1 MKTGEFVLSK
11 KSSETAARTGRL
23 KAARGVIETP
33 VFMPVG
39 TQATVKTLSN
49 DELLAAGAQIIL
61 SNSYHLYLRPGP
73 DLIEQAGGINGF
85 TGWPKPV
92 LTDSGGFQIFSLA
105 TMRKINSEG
114 VEFQSHIDGSKHM
127 FTPEKSMEV
136 QQKIGAD
143 IIMCF
148 DECPPYPCTEDYA
161 GRSMR
166 LSADWARRCKAA
178 FSSKRYE
185 EDKQQLLFGIV
196 QGSVYPALRKESV
209 ERTVDIGFPG
219 YAIGGLAVGEP
230 KEELFSSME
239 SAARLLPEDKPR
251 YAMGIGMPEDIWEAV
266 ERGVDMF
273 DCVLPTRNGRN
284 GQAFTSGGRVNIKN
298 AEYVRDFGP
307 LDPECGCPACRNHT
321 RAYLNHLFRAQEILA
336 LRLLTLHN
344 IFFMVKLVDNIRK
357 SIENDSFAAGKKEF
371 LRKYGQNEKK

>member
-1 MKTGEFVLSK
+1 MRTGDFVLSK
-11 KSSETAARTGRL
+11 KSSECAARSGRL
-23 KAARGVIETP
+23 KTARGIIETP

-49 DELLAAGAQIIL
+49 DELIAAGAQIIL
-61 SNSYHLYLRPGP
+61 SNSYHLYLRPGT
-73 DLIEQAGGINGF
+73 DLIEAAGGLNKF
-85 TGWPKPV
+85 TGWQKPM

-105 TMRKINSEG
+105 TLRRLDADG
-114 VEFQSHIDGSKHM
+114 VEFQSHIDGSKHF
-127 FTPEKSMEV
+127 FTPEKSMDV

-161 GRSMR
+161 ARSMR
-166 LSADWARRCKAA
+166 LSVEWARRCKEA
-178 FSSKRYE
+178 FSKKIYE
-185 EDKQQLLFGIV
+185 AGAQQLLFGII
-196 QGSVYPALRKESV
+196 QGSVYDALRSESV
-209 ERTVDIGFPG
+209 ERTVEIGFPG

-230 KEELFSSME
+230 KEEMIKSME
-239 SAARLLPEDKPR
+239 HAAKLLPEDKPR
-251 YAMGIGMPEDIWEAV
+251 YTMGIGMPEDIWDAV
-266 ERGVDMF
+266 ERGIDMF

-284 GQAFTSGGRVNIKN
+284 GQAFTSAGKVNIKN

-344 IFFMVKLVDNIRK
+344 IFFMIKLADNIRK
-357 SIENDSFAAGKKEF
+357 SIENDSFYADKKEF
-371 LRKYGQNEKK
+371 LRKYSKQAA